1 MASDPFI
8 RSGLQPHEIPAD
20 FVVDQRFES
29 YTASD
34 HETWSRLHQRQSKL
48 LRGRVCDEFFAGLAA
63 LGIEASGIPDFRE
76 LNRELKAATGWQIV
90 AVPGLV
96 PDRVFFT
103 HLAERRFPAGFW
115 IRRPDEFDYIEE
127 PDVFHDVFGH
137 VPLLMNQSYADFVA
151 AYGEAGL
158 RYADPEDLARL
169 ARLYWYSVEF
179 GLIETSAGLRIFG
192 AGIASSPGETVF
204 SLESGKPSRIAF
216 DPVRVMRTRYK
227 IDDFQQTYF
236 VMPGFEAMPDLSP
249 TSLEQAMAQARA
261 LPELEADAVIAGD
274 RLVIGDMAAGG
285 KAAHRPAA

>member
-1 MASDPFI
+1 MTTDPLS
-8 RSGLQPHEIPAD
+8 RSGLKPDEVPAD
-20 FVVDQRFES
+20 FVVDQRYQH
-29 YTASD
+29 YTAAD
-34 HETWSRLHQRQSKL
+34 HDTWSRLHRRQFEL
-48 LRGRVCDEFFAGLAA
+48 LRGRVCDEFFAGLSA
-63 LGIEASGIPDFRE
+63 LGIAADGIPDFRQI
-76 LNRELKAATGWQIV
+76 NRVLKAATGWEVV

-115 IRRPDEFDYIEE
+115 IRRPEEFDYIEE

-137 VPLLMNQSYADFVA
+137 VPLLMNRSYADFVA
-151 AYGEAGL
+151 AYGAAGL

-179 GLIETSAGLRIFG
+179 GLIETEAGLRIFG

-204 SLESGKPSRIAF
+204 SLESAEPNRIRL

-236 VMPGFEAMPDLSP
+236 VLPGFEAMPDLAAGP
-249 TSLEQAMAQARA
+249 LEAAMAQARA
-261 LPELEADAVIAGD
+261 LPELAPDARIAED
-274 RLVIGDMAAGG
+274 RSVAVGV
-285 KAAHRPAA
+285 AAHRPAA

>member
-1 MASDPFI
+1 M
-8 RSGLQPHEIPAD
+8 IPAD

-34 HETWSRLHQRQSKL
+34 HETWSRLHRRQSEL

-76 LNRELKAATGWQIV
+76 LNRVLQAATGWEIV

-115 IRRPDEFDYIEE
+115 IRRPEEFDYIEE

-137 VPLLMNQSYADFVA
+137 VPLLMNRSYADFVA

-158 RYADPEDLARL
+158 RYAAPEDLARL

-204 SLESGKPSRIAF
+204 SLESGKPNRISF
-216 DPVRVMRTRYK
+216 DPIRVMRTRYK

-236 VMPGFEAMPDLSP
+236 VMPGFDAMPDLAAAP
-249 TSLEQAMAQARA
+249 LERAMAQARA

-274 RLVIGDMAAGG
+274 LVVIGDMAAGG